1 MCAAMSYRLFLGGV
15 PAYFTED
22 QIAEFCY
29 QKGGYW
35 PENVYKHVQKGG
47 TLCVFFVGFSTLDQA
62 AETLASMK
70 AKAQGSGGLLWGHR
84 IRTDWSKDSK
94 ATREMPS
101 TTSKAHP
108 PAKPAWPA
116 HLPKPPL
123 PPPAPANLAEPA
135 SSSSEAATS
144 AVERGLQGL
153 QSMLSRPVK
162 EEPMEEVFVEEEVE
176 AEGTVVGSGS
186 EAGTHSGAETVPFW
200 PEVGE
205 GEEEMEEGGGEGGG
219 DDGNRTQSEFSEET
233 KSNCS
238 WASSHPT
245 VVGE

>member
-1 MCAAMSYRLFLGGV
+1 MEVC
-15 PAYFTED
+15 
-22 QIAEFCY
+22 C
-29 QKGGYW
+29 
-35 PENVYKHVQKGG
+35 GG
-47 TLCVFFVGFSTLDQA
+47 TESALTGQRIQKPLGRCPRLPARLTLQQ
-62 AETLASMK
+62 S
-70 AKAQGSGGLLWGHR
+70 LLG
-84 IRTDWSKDSK
+84 
-94 ATREMPS
+94 
-101 TTSKAHP
+101 
-108 PAKPAWPA
+108 
-116 HLPKPPL
+116 
-123 PPPAPANLAEPA
+123 PPAPANLAEPA

-162 EEPMEEVFVEEEVE
+162 EEPMEEVLVEEEVE

-186 EAGTHSGAETVPFW
+186 EAGTHCGAETVPFW